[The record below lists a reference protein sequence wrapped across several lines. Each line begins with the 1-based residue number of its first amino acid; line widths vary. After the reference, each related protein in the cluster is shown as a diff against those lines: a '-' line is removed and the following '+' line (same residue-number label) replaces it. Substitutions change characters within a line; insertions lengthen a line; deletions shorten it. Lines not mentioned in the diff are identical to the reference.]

1 MTDERVCAIIYWFSS
16 PHVLSVLPCDTRVGF
31 ADYISHWAFGPLPS
45 LEIRDT
51 RGSLP
56 NWWGEKKS
64 FSLSSVLFSLVGWLV
79 GDCGAKQIWNRVR
92 GFLRPSLQWQQPCQA
107 YSRVFLLP
115 TPGSRFVP
123 VLVWMSSLLS
133 RSGFLL
139 QLMSLDIFTL
149 YLVK

>member
-31 ADYISHWAFGPLPS
+31 ADYISHWAFEPLPS
-45 LEIRDT
+45 LAIRDT
-51 RGSLP
+51 GGSLL

-64 FSLSSVLFSLVGWLV
+64 HFPSQVFCFHWLIGWLV
-79 GDCGAKQIWNRVR
+79 GDCGAKQIWNRVW
-92 GFLRPSLQWQQPCQA
+92 GFLRPSLQWR
-107 YSRVFLLP
+107 SRAFLLP

-123 VLVWMSSLLS
+123 VQVWMSSLLP